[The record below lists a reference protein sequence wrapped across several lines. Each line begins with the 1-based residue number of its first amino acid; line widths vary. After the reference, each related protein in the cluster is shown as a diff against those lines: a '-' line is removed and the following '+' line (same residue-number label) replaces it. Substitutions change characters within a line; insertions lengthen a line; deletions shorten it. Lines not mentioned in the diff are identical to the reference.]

1 MEVSRYLDRCANLEK
16 EPVPSFLAALREK
29 QEVAALEGVHDEDTL
44 CIGEALAKSRTIT
57 TLDVS
62 NNGLSAAGVRTL
74 IHGLA
79 DDSTL
84 RNLSFA
90 GNAMGDEGV
99 QAISERLLEFR
110 DSPVSLLDLR

>member
-1 MEVSRYLDRCANLEK
+1 MEVASYLDRCAQLDK
-16 EPVPSFLAALREK
+16 EPILSFVAVLREK
-29 QEVAALEGVHDEDTL
+29 HEVAALDGVHDEDTL

-62 NNGLSAAGVRTL
+62 NNGLSAAGIRTL

-84 RNLSFA
+84 RNLCFA

-99 QAISERLLEFR
+99 QAISERLLECR
-110 DSPVSLLDLR
+110 DSSVSLIDLR